1 MMPRGK
7 GFPAMVRNVAKRIAA
22 RATRLLRWAAVRR
35 LVRREDGSVA
45 IEFAFVAM
53 PFFALLVATIETSL
67 IFFAGQTLE
76 TAVADSARMIMTLQA
91 QNQNFDYTAFKS
103 QICSRIHALFD
114 CANGIQLDVN
124 TASSFS
130 GANTSN
136 PLDANGNLTI
146 TQSYN
151 PGGPGDIVVVRVV
164 YKWPVWAQFFGINLI
179 NMAGNS
185 RLLMSTAVFRN
196 EP

>member
-1 MMPRGK
+1 
-7 GFPAMVRNVAKRIAA
+7 MVRNVAKRIAGHA
-22 RATRLLRWAAVRR
+22 RRLLRWTSVRR
-35 LVRREDGSVA
+35 LMRREDGTVA

-91 QNQNFDYTAFKS
+91 QNQGFDYSAFKS
-103 QICSRIHALFD
+103 QICSRIHGLFD
-114 CANGIQLDVN
+114 CANGIKLDVN
-124 TASSFS
+124 TATAFS
-130 GANTSN
+130 AANTAQ

-146 TQSYN
+146 SNTYN

-164 YKWPVWAQFFGINLI
+164 YQWPVWAQFFGINLI
-179 NMAGNS
+179 NASGNTK
-185 RLLMSTAVFRN
+185 LLMSTAVFRN

>member
-1 MMPRGK
+1 
-7 GFPAMVRNVAKRIAA
+7 MVRDLAKRIAS
-22 RATRLLRWAAVRR
+22 RAIRLLKRPSVRR

-76 TAVADSARMIMTLQA
+76 TATADAARLIMTQQA
-91 QNQNFDYTAFKS
+91 QSQGFDYNAFKQ
-103 QICSRIHALFD
+103 QICTRIHGLFD
-114 CANGIQLDVN
+114 CTNGIKLDVN
-124 TASSFS
+124 TASAFS
-130 GANTSN
+130 AANTTN

-146 TQSYN
+146 SNTYN

-164 YKWPVWAQFFGINLI
+164 YQWPVWAQFFGINLI
-179 NMAGNS
+179 NASGNTK
-185 RLLMSTAVFRN
+185 LLMSTAVFRN

>member
-1 MMPRGK
+1 
-7 GFPAMVRNVAKRIAA
+7 MVRSVATRIAG
-22 RATRLLRWAAVRR
+22 RAKRLLRWAAVRR
-35 LVRREDGSVA
+35 LVRREDGTVA

-91 QNQNFDYTAFKS
+91 QNSGYDYNAFKS

-114 CANGIQLDVN
+114 CTNGIQLDVN
-124 TASSFS
+124 VASAFS
-130 GANTSN
+130 SANTAN

-146 TQSYN
+146 SNTYN

-164 YKWPVWAQFFGINLI
+164 YQWPVWAQFFGINLI
-179 NMAGNS
+179 NMSGNS
-185 RLLMSTAVFRN
+185 KLLMSTAVFRN

>member
-1 MMPRGK
+1 
-7 GFPAMVRNVAKRIAA
+7 MVRNVAKRIAA
-22 RATRLLRWAAVRR
+22 RATRLLERTSVRR
-35 LVRREDGSVA
+35 FTRREDGSVA
-45 IEFAFVAM
+45 VEFAFVAL

-91 QNQNFDYTAFKS
+91 QNAGYDYNAFKS
-103 QICSRIHALFD
+103 QICSRIYALFD
-114 CANGIQLDVN
+114 CANGIKLDVN
-124 TASSFS
+124 TASAFS
-130 GANTSN
+130 GVNTSN

-146 TQSYN
+146 SQTYN

-164 YKWPVWAQFFGINLI
+164 YQWPVWAQFFGINLV
-179 NMAGNS
+179 NMTGNS

>member
-1 MMPRGK
+1 
-7 GFPAMVRNVAKRIAA
+7 MVQDVAKRIAGY
-22 RATRLLRWAAVRR
+22 ATRLRRWTSVRR
-35 LVRREDGSVA
+35 LMRHEDGTVA

-91 QNQNFDYTAFKS
+91 QNAGYDYGAFKS

-114 CANGIQLDVN
+114 CANGIKLDVN

-130 GANTSN
+130 GANTSQ

-146 TQSYN
+146 SNNYN
-151 PGGPGDIVVVRVV
+151 PGGPGSIVIVRVV
-164 YKWPVWAQFFGINLI
+164 YQWPVWAQFFGINLI
-179 NMAGNS
+179 NASGNS

>member
-1 MMPRGK
+1 ML
-7 GFPAMVRNVAKRIAA
+7 RNVAKGIAN
-22 RATRLLRWAAVRR
+22 RATRLLRWPAVRR
-35 LVRREDGSVA
+35 LVRREDGTVA

-91 QNQNFDYTAFKS
+91 QNSGYDYNAFKA

-114 CANGIQLDVN
+114 CANGVKLDVN
-124 TASSFS
+124 TASAFS
-130 GANTSN
+130 GVNTSQ

-146 TQSYN
+146 SNTYN

-164 YKWPVWAQFFGINLI
+164 YQWPVWAQFFGINLI
-179 NMAGNS
+179 NASGNTK
-185 RLLMSTAVFRN
+185 LLMSTAVFRN